1 MEACPNVLTGL
12 LAILLLFWAC
22 FLFFKQQHATP
33 SEPQARGTKD
43 AALPWRRT
51 GTAKMGDEG
60 QLKALSAA
68 AFNHMHLMI
77 MICLQGMSDAK
88 VPATRVECS
97 QTIWAMENGDRKNK
111 ITQWHA
117 LSQKG
122 HTGFTCSVQRPDAWW
137 QRSLRLF
144 SMSIAR
150 PRES

>member
-1 MEACPNVLTGL
+1 MSQGSNWSVGNIATLLGLFPVLQTTTCNTERASGTRHKGTLHYHGEGL
-12 LAILLLFWAC
+12 EQRKWAM
-22 FLFFKQQHATP
+22 K
-33 SEPQARGTKD
+33 
-43 AALPWRRT
+43 
-51 GTAKMGDEG
+51 G

-97 QTIWAMENGDRKNK
+97 QAIWAMENGDRKNK